1 MPFVELDIQP
11 LVLDD
16 PRQATARV
24 HTRLRELIYSNELPP
39 GTELSQLKLAK
50 ALGVSRTPL
59 REALRRLQQEGLI
72 EAELNK
78 RCKVLGLDE
87 GDLDATYGA
96 RLVLEA
102 LGMRMSLPL
111 LGAEDLLTA
120 ERALAEMDTSP
131 KPGIDPQWHQ
141 AHHRFHRTFTSK
153 APESLQERLVDLS
166 ERTDRYVRQVAE
178 TDGGAN
184 PSSMQDHYTIFAM
197 VSAGRRDAA
206 VVQTVRHLAR
216 TPLKLIDEAASKF
229 EPVTIRAALAQVCC
243 EPVHAGG
250 VSSLRTDLTE
260 RPFLS

>member
-1 MPFVELDIQP
+1 MEFDIEP

-16 PRQATARV
+16 PRQATAKV
-24 HTRLRELIYSNELPP
+24 HARLRELIYSNVLPP
-39 GTELSQLKLAK
+39 GTEFSQLKLAK

-87 GDLDATYGA
+87 SDLDATYGA

-102 LGMRMSLPL
+102 LGMRLSLPL
-111 LGAEDLLTA
+111 LTAADLLTA
-120 ERALAEMDTSP
+120 EQALADMDVSP
-131 KPGIDPQWHQ
+131 SPGVSPEWHR
-141 AHHRFHRTFTSK
+141 AHHRFHRTFTSR
-153 APESLQERLVDLS
+153 APKPLQHQLMELS

-178 TDGGAN
+178 ADGGVN

-216 TPLKLIDEAASKF
+216 TPLRLIAEAALEH
-229 EPVTIRAALAQVCC
+229 EPVTIKAALAQVCC
-243 EPVHAGG
+243 EPLDAVVDGHSIDG
-250 VSSLRTDLTE
+250 SLSR
-260 RPFLS
+260 R